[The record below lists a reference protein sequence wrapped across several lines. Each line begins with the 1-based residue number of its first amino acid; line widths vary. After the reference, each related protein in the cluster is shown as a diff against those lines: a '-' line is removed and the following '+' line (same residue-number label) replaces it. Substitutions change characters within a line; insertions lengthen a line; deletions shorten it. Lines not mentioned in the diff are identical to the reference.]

1 VFYRPAFFSV
11 LILAIVLLVSNCVFL
26 KPASTPIPSK
36 YYNYSDSNSTLVLLL
51 PGFGDSPTSF
61 IKHGTVEQIMACRP
75 NSNILGVDSHFAYFR
90 NSTLVERLHEDI
102 IKPASDAHMQ
112 NIWIM
117 GISMGGLGSLLYQ
130 LQHPDEIE
138 AVVVMAP
145 YIGEWDEL
153 NAYRT
158 GQKSLRESTNP
169 VFIKLWD
176 GLTNI
181 SLTDPAITLA
191 FGEDDKANKQLRW
204 FASLLDEIKVVRTSG
219 GHRWTV
225 WNKLWPETLRR
236 SGLCDLS

>member
-102 IKPASDAHMQ
+102 IKPAKDADMQ
-112 NIWIM
+112 KIWLM
-117 GISMGGLGSLLYQ
+117 GVSMGGLGSLLYQ
-130 LQHPDEIE
+130 QQFPDEIE

-153 NAYRT
+153 TAYRT
-158 GQKSLRESTNP
+158 GQENSRESINP
-169 VFIKLWD
+169 KFIKLWD

-181 SLTDPAITLA
+181 SLNNPAITLA
-191 FGEDDKANKQLRW
+191 FGENDKAHKQLRW
-204 FASLLDEIKVVRTSG
+204 FANLLDESKVVRAPG
-219 GHRWTV
+219 GHSWTV
-225 WNKLWPETLRR
+225 WNKLWPETLKR